1 MSLPPGFLEELRAR
15 ISVSQVVG
23 RKVSWDMKK
32 SNQSKGD
39 MWAPCPFHQEKTA
52 SFHVDDR
59 KGFYYCFGC
68 HAKGDAISFVKET
81 ENVNFIEAVEILA
94 KETGLQMPQQDP
106 LAKEKSSYRDELF
119 KIMELS
125 VRFYQRSLSSAKG
138 ERAREYIKSRQL
150 TSKIIDDFE
159 LGFAA
164 NNRTDLFDYLSD
176 KNIPEQHIIDT
187 GMCLRPD
194 DGGTVYDR
202 FRDRIMYPIRD
213 SRGRCIAFGGRA
225 MSKNARAKY
234 LNSPETKLFDKGR
247 SLYNFSTARAALNS
261 QSSLIVA
268 EGYMD
273 VIALS
278 QANFKASV
286 APLGTAITKDQ
297 LTLIWRIS
305 PEPVIALD
313 GDRAGIGAAYRLV
326 DVALPLI
333 ETGKTIKFALMPE
346 GYDPD
351 DLIKERGRD
360 AMQNFVDQSIS
371 LADLL
376 WRRETDGFSFNN
388 PEARADLDKRLD
400 LALSNIRDRQLKYH
414 YQQHFKDLKWDAFT
428 KKSGKKSS
436 AIQDNTSARTAV
448 KGSFIANSDKK
459 NFISL
464 KEKVILAILVKYPNL
479 IERNKEKLMAME
491 WIYKDHVLIVDEIL
505 NNGHLGH
512 EEILENLQ
520 NKFGDKLIEKLL
532 RQNHVQIIPC
542 LGTKNDP
549 EQAALVLSDE
559 ISKLEM
565 QRGLDAELEEVVN
578 SPAEELDET
587 AFWRLGQAT
596 QVKQNLNKS
605 EKDDVENFETAPNG
619 VKFNK
624 EEKSQFDALLEE
636 ISQDTFNKSKNSEN

>member
-94 KETGLQMPQQDP
+94 KEAGLQMPQQDP

-176 KNIPEQHIIDT
+176 KNIPEQHVIDT

-479 IERNKEKLMAME
+479 IERYKEKLMAME

-505 NNGHLGH
+505 NNGHLEH

-532 RQNHVQIIPC
+532 RQNHIQIIPC

-549 EQAALVLSDE
+549 EQAGLILSDE

>member
-94 KETGLQMPQQDP
+94 KEAGLQMPQQDP

-549 EQAALVLSDE
+549 EQAGLILSDE

>member
-94 KETGLQMPQQDP
+94 KEAGLQMPQQDP

-532 RQNHVQIIPC
+532 RQNHIQIIPC

-549 EQAALVLSDE
+549 EQAALILSDE

>member
-94 KETGLQMPQQDP
+94 KEAGLQMPQQDP

>member
-15 ISVSQVVG
+15 ISVTQVVG
-23 RKVSWDMKK
+23 RKVSWDLKK

-52 SFHVDDR
+52 SFHVDDQ

-94 KETGLQMPQQDP
+94 KEAGLQMPEQDP
-106 LAKEKSSYRDELF
+106 QAKEKSSYRDELF
-119 KIMELS
+119 KIMDLS

-138 ERAREYIKSRQL
+138 ARALEYINSRKL
-150 TSKIIDDFE
+150 TSEIIDEFE
-159 LGFAA
+159 LGFAP
-164 NNRTDLFDYLSD
+164 NSRTELFDYLSD

-194 DGGTVYDR
+194 DGGAVYDR

-225 MSKNARAKY
+225 MSQNARAKY

-247 SLYNFSTARAALNS
+247 SLYNFSTARSALS
-261 QSSLIVA
+261 TKSSLIVA

-278 QANFKASV
+278 QASFKASV

-297 LTLIWRIS
+297 LALIWRIS
-305 PEPVIALD
+305 PSPVVALD
-313 GDRAGIGAAYRLV
+313 GDRAGVNAAYRLI
-326 DVALPLI
+326 DLALPLI

-360 AMQNFVDQSIS
+360 AMQNLVDEAIS

-376 WRRETDGFSFNN
+376 WRRETEGLSFDN
-388 PEARADLDKRLD
+388 PEARAALDKKLD
-400 LALSNIRDRQLKYH
+400 QALSNIRDRQLKYH
-414 YQQHFKDLKWDAFT
+414 YQQHFKDLKWTAFI
-428 KKSGKKSS
+428 KKSGKKFSGS
-436 AIQDNTSARTAV
+436 QNNANAGKAV

-464 KEKVILAILVKYPNL
+464 KETVILAILVKYPSL
-479 IERNKEKLMAME
+479 IDPNKEKLTTME
-491 WIYKDHVLIVDEIL
+491 WDSKDHILLLGEIL
-505 NNGHLGH
+505 NMGHLGSQD
-512 EEILENLQ
+512 LMENLQ
-520 NKFGDKLIEKLL
+520 NKFGDKALGKLFK
-532 RQNHVQIIPC
+532 QNHINIIPC
-542 LGTKNDP
+542 LGAKDDP
-549 EQAALVLSDE
+549 QQAESILSDE
-559 ISKLEM
+559 ISKLEI

-578 SPAEELDET
+578 SSDEELDET

-596 QVKQNLNKS
+596 KVRQSANNS
-605 EKDDVENFETAPNG
+605 EKGDLANFETAPNG
-619 VKFNK
+619 VKLDR

-636 ISQDTFNKSKNSEN
+636 ISQDTFNKSKNREN

>member
-94 KETGLQMPQQDP
+94 KEAGLQMPQQDP

-388 PEARADLDKRLD
+388 PEARAELDKRLD
-400 LALSNIRDRQLKYH
+400 VALSNIRDRQLKYH

-512 EEILENLQ
+512 EEILANLQ

-549 EQAALVLSDE
+549 EQAALILSDE

>member
-94 KETGLQMPQQDP
+94 KEAGLQMPQQDP

-512 EEILENLQ
+512 EEILANLQ

-549 EQAALVLSDE
+549 EQAGLILSDE

>member
-94 KETGLQMPQQDP
+94 KEAGLQMPQQDP

-414 YQQHFKDLKWDAFT
+414 YQQHFKDLKWNAFT

-436 AIQDNTSARTAV
+436 AIQDNTSARTSV

-549 EQAALVLSDE
+549 EQAALILSDE

>member
-52 SFHVDDR
+52 SFHVEDQ

-94 KETGLQMPQQDP
+94 KEAGLQMPQQDP

-532 RQNHVQIIPC
+532 RQNHIQIIPC

>member
-94 KETGLQMPQQDP
+94 KEAGLQMPQQDP

-376 WRRETDGFSFNN
+376 WRRETEGFSFNN

-532 RQNHVQIIPC
+532 RQNHIQIIPC

-549 EQAALVLSDE
+549 EQAGLILSDE

>member
-15 ISVSQVVG
+15 ISVTQVVG
-23 RKVSWDMKK
+23 RKVSWDLKK

-52 SFHVDDR
+52 SFHVDDQ

-94 KETGLQMPQQDP
+94 KEAGLQMPEQDP
-106 LAKEKSSYRDELF
+106 QAKEKSSYRDELF
-119 KIMELS
+119 KIMDLS

-138 ERAREYIKSRQL
+138 ARALEYINSRKL
-150 TSKIIDDFE
+150 TSEIIDEFE
-159 LGFAA
+159 LGFAP
-164 NNRTDLFDYLSD
+164 NSRTELFDYLSD
-176 KNIPEQHIIDT
+176 KNIPEQQIIDT

-194 DGGTVYDR
+194 DGGAVYDR

-225 MSKNARAKY
+225 MSQNARAKY

-247 SLYNFSTARAALNS
+247 SLYNFSTARSALS
-261 QSSLIVA
+261 TKSSLIVA

-278 QANFKASV
+278 QASFKASV

-297 LTLIWRIS
+297 LALIWRIS
-305 PEPVIALD
+305 PSPVVALD
-313 GDRAGIGAAYRLV
+313 GDRAGVNAAYRLI
-326 DVALPLI
+326 DLALPLI

-360 AMQNFVDQSIS
+360 AMQNLVDEAIS

-376 WRRETDGFSFNN
+376 WRRETEGLSFDN
-388 PEARADLDKRLD
+388 PEARAALDKKLD
-400 LALSNIRDRQLKYH
+400 QALSNIRDRQLKYH
-414 YQQHFKDLKWDAFT
+414 YQQHFKDLKWTAFI
-428 KKSGKKSS
+428 KKSGKKFSGS
-436 AIQDNTSARTAV
+436 QNNANAGKAV

-464 KEKVILAILVKYPNL
+464 KETVILAILVKYPSL
-479 IERNKEKLMAME
+479 IEPNKEKLTTME
-491 WIYKDHVLIVDEIL
+491 WNSKDHVLLLGEIL
-505 NNGHLGH
+505 NMGHLGYQD
-512 EEILENLQ
+512 LMENLQ
-520 NKFGDKLIEKLL
+520 NKFGDKALGKLFK
-532 RQNHVQIIPC
+532 QNHVNIIPC
-542 LGTKNDP
+542 LGAKHDP
-549 EQAALVLSDE
+549 QQAESILSDE
-559 ISKLEM
+559 ISKLEI

-578 SPAEELDET
+578 SSVEELDET

-596 QVKQNLNKS
+596 KVRQSANNS
-605 EKDDVENFETAPNG
+605 EKGDLANFETAPNG
-619 VKFNK
+619 VKLDR

-636 ISQDTFNKSKNSEN
+636 ISQDTFNKSKNREN

>member
-52 SFHVDDR
+52 SFHVDDQ

-94 KETGLQMPQQDP
+94 KEAGLQMPQQDP

-532 RQNHVQIIPC
+532 RQNHIQIIPC

-559 ISKLEM
+559 ISKLEI

-636 ISQDTFNKSKNSEN
+636 ISQDTFNKPKNREN

>member
-15 ISVSQVVG
+15 VSVTQVVG
-23 RKVSWDMKK
+23 RKVSWDLKK

-52 SFHVDDR
+52 SFHVDDQ

-94 KETGLQMPQQDP
+94 KEAGLQMPEQDP
-106 LAKEKSSYRDELF
+106 QAKEKSSYRDELF
-119 KIMELS
+119 KIMDLS

-138 ERAREYIKSRQL
+138 ARAREYINSRKV
-150 TSKIIDDFE
+150 TSEIIDEFE
-159 LGFAA
+159 LGFAP
-164 NNRTDLFDYLSD
+164 NSRTELFDYLSD
-176 KNIPEQHIIDT
+176 KNIPEQQIIDT

-194 DGGTVYDR
+194 DGGAVYDR

-225 MSKNARAKY
+225 MSQNANAKY

-247 SLYNFSTARAALNS
+247 SLYNFSTARSALRT
-261 QSSLIVA
+261 QPSLIVA

-278 QANFKASV
+278 QASFKASV

-297 LTLIWRIS
+297 LALIWRIS
-305 PEPVIALD
+305 PSPVVALD
-313 GDRAGIGAAYRLV
+313 GDRAGVNAAYRLI
-326 DVALPLI
+326 DLALPLI

-360 AMQNFVDQSIS
+360 AMQNLVDEAIS

-376 WRRETDGFSFNN
+376 WRRETEGLSFDN
-388 PEARADLDKRLD
+388 PEARAALDKKID
-400 LALSNIRDRQLKYH
+400 QALSNIRDRQLKYH
-414 YQQHFKDLKWDAFT
+414 YQQHFKDLKWTAFI
-428 KKSGKKSS
+428 KKSGKKFSDS
-436 AIQDNTSARTAV
+436 RNNANVGKAV

-464 KEKVILAILVKYPNL
+464 KETVILAILVKYPSL
-479 IERNKEKLMAME
+479 IEPNKEKLTTME
-491 WIYKDHVLIVDEIL
+491 WNSKDHVLLLSEIL
-505 NNGHLGH
+505 NMGHVGYQDLMQ
-512 EEILENLQ
+512 NLQ
-520 NKFGDKLIEKLL
+520 NKFGDKALEKLFKP
-532 RQNHVQIIPC
+532 NHINIIPC
-542 LGTKNDP
+542 LGTKHDP
-549 EQAALVLSDE
+549 QQAEAILSDE
-559 ISKLEM
+559 ISKLEI

-578 SPAEELDET
+578 SSDKELDET

-596 QVKQNLNKS
+596 KVRQSANNS
-605 EKDDVENFETAPNG
+605 EKGDLANFETAPNG
-619 VKFNK
+619 VKLDR

-636 ISQDTFNKSKNSEN
+636 ISQDTFNKSKNREN

>member
-94 KETGLQMPQQDP
+94 KEAGLQMPQQDP

-532 RQNHVQIIPC
+532 RQNHIQIIPC

-549 EQAALVLSDE
+549 EQAGLILSDE
-559 ISKLEM
+559 ISKLEI

>member
-94 KETGLQMPQQDP
+94 KEAGLQMPQQDP

-532 RQNHVQIIPC
+532 RQNHIQIIPC

>member
-15 ISVSQVVG
+15 ISVTQVVG
-23 RKVSWDMKK
+23 RKVSWDLKK

-52 SFHVDDR
+52 SFHVDDQ

-94 KETGLQMPQQDP
+94 KEAGLQMPEQDP
-106 LAKEKSSYRDELF
+106 QAKEKSSYRDELL
-119 KIMELS
+119 KIMDLS
-125 VRFYQRSLSSAKG
+125 LRFYQRSLSSAKG
-138 ERAREYIKSRQL
+138 TRALEYIKSRKL
-150 TSKIIDDFE
+150 TSEIIDEFG
-159 LGFAA
+159 LGFAP
-164 NNRTDLFDYLSD
+164 NSRTELFDYLSD
-176 KNIPEQHIIDT
+176 KNIPEQQIIDT

-194 DGGTVYDR
+194 DGGAVYDR

-213 SRGRCIAFGGRA
+213 SQGRCIAFGGRA
-225 MSKNARAKY
+225 MSQNARAKY

-247 SLYNFSTARAALNS
+247 SLYNFSTARSALS
-261 QSSLIVA
+261 TKSSLIVA

-278 QANFKASV
+278 QASFKASV

-297 LTLIWRIS
+297 LALIWRIS
-305 PEPVIALD
+305 PSPVVALD
-313 GDRAGIGAAYRLV
+313 GDRAGVNAAYRLI
-326 DVALPLI
+326 DLALPLI

-360 AMQNFVDQSIS
+360 AMQNLVDEAIS

-376 WRRETDGFSFNN
+376 WRRETEGLSFDN
-388 PEARADLDKRLD
+388 PEARAALDKKLD
-400 LALSNIRDRQLKYH
+400 QALSNIRDRQLKYH
-414 YQQHFKDLKWDAFT
+414 YQQHFKDLKWTAFI
-428 KKSGKKSS
+428 KRPGKQFSGSQNNANAGK
-436 AIQDNTSARTAV
+436 AV

-464 KEKVILAILVKYPNL
+464 KETVILAILVKYPSL
-479 IERNKEKLMAME
+479 IDPNKEKLTTME
-491 WIYKDHVLIVDEIL
+491 WDSKDHVLLLGEIL
-505 NNGHLGH
+505 NMGHLGSQDL
-512 EEILENLQ
+512 IENLQ
-520 NKFGDKLIEKLL
+520 NKFGDKALGKLFK
-532 RQNHVQIIPC
+532 QNHINIIPC
-542 LGTKNDP
+542 LGTKDDP
-549 EQAALVLSDE
+549 QQAESILSDE
-559 ISKLEM
+559 ISKLEI

-578 SPAEELDET
+578 SSVEELDET

-596 QVKQNLNKS
+596 KVRQSANNS
-605 EKDDVENFETAPNG
+605 EKGDPVNFEMAPNG
-619 VKFNK
+619 VKLDR

-636 ISQDTFNKSKNSEN
+636 ISQDTFNKSKNREN

>member
-94 KETGLQMPQQDP
+94 KEAGLQMPQQDP

-459 NFISL
+459 SFISL

-532 RQNHVQIIPC
+532 RQNHIQIIPC

-549 EQAALVLSDE
+549 EQAALILSDE

>member
-94 KETGLQMPQQDP
+94 KEAGLQMPQQDP

-150 TSKIIDDFE
+150 TSQIIDDFE

-164 NNRTDLFDYLSD
+164 NNRTDLFDYLSN

-414 YQQHFKDLKWDAFT
+414 YQQHFKDLKWNAFT

-436 AIQDNTSARTAV
+436 AIQDNTSARTSV

-578 SPAEELDET
+578 SRAEELDET

>member
-81 ENVNFIEAVEILA
+81 ENVNFIEAIEILA
-94 KETGLQMPQQDP
+94 KEAGLQMPQQDP

-159 LGFAA
+159 LGFAT

-247 SLYNFSTARAALNS
+247 SLYNISTARAALNG

-388 PEARADLDKRLD
+388 PEAKADLDKRLD

-512 EEILENLQ
+512 EEILANLQ

-532 RQNHVQIIPC
+532 RQNHIQIIPC